1 MNLSRRRSLFL
12 AAMLVIV
19 LIITAFM
26 LSGGDRPTY
35 NVTVLLTFAVNII
48 VFIVNYI
55 LSINEH
61 SYSFNMM
68 FWLFNLFFMGLAPFM
83 QYLYNEYAW
92 NLVPSSK
99 EIITT
104 NIIVLLW
111 SVFYI
116 VGRRLTFSN
125 KKKPDAPM
133 SCNKVTY
140 IDQKAL
146 KLLVLVSL
154 IMSLYL
160 VIDIG
165 IENIFYRDTANVSGD
180 SVAQV
185 LLIEHIFRNS
195 ILFTAILALLDA
207 IKKKKITPYACI
219 AASCLLISCFPTGIP
234 RNMMAAFYGGLVI
247 VLLGKKSGKR
257 IWSLFILCGLVLVFP
272 AVNVFR
278 SVTTMNAGNFAD
290 TIIKSIKHTY
300 LQGHYDAHQMFI
312 SVQRYTAEFGYFYGT
327 QWLGALLFF
336 VPRRFWP
343 GKPMGTGHTVISEL
357 RQNEFTNV
365 SAPFVS
371 ESYINF
377 GIVGVIVIAILFG
390 LLIKFI
396 DDKYWKG
403 TNYITTTKIIYP
415 SVMFMF
421 FFFLR
426 GDMMSAWA
434 YTFAQILIGAVIC
447 KFAIRTKEE
456 LQA

>member
-26 LSGGDRPTY
+26 LSGGGRPTY

-48 VFIVNYI
+48 IFIVNYI

-111 SVFYI
+111 SLFYI
-116 VGRRLTFSN
+116 VGRRLNFSN
-125 KKKPDAPM
+125 KRKPDAER

-140 IDQKAL
+140 IDQIAL

-165 IENIFYRDTANVSGD
+165 IENIFYRDTANVSGN

-195 ILFTAILALLDA
+195 ILFTAILALVDA
-207 IKKKKITPYACI
+207 MKKKRITPYACI
-219 AASCLLISCFPTGIP
+219 AASCLLISCFPTGIS
-234 RNMMAAFYGGLVI
+234 RNMMASFYGGLII
-247 VLLGKKSGKR
+247 VLFGKKSDKR
-257 IWSLFILCGLVLVFP
+257 IISLFILGGLVLVFP
-272 AVNVFR
+272 AVNIFR
-278 SVTTMNAGNFAD
+278 SVTTINAGNFFD
-290 TIIKSIKHTY
+290 TITNSIKNTY

-312 SVQRYTAEFGYFYGT
+312 SIQRYTEVFGYSYGR
-327 QWLGALLFF
+327 QLIGAALFF
-336 VPRRFWP
+336 VPRFLWP
-343 GKPMGTGHTVISEL
+343 NKPIGTGHTVISKL
-357 RQNEFTNV
+357 QQNYFTNV
-365 SAPFVS
+365 SAPLVS

-377 GIVGVIVIAILFG
+377 GIIGVISVAILLG
-390 LLIKFI
+390 ILIRKI
-396 DDKYWKG
+396 DNKYWNG
-403 TNYITTTKIIYP
+403 TNYLTTTKIIYP
-415 SVMFMF
+415 SAMFMF

-434 YTFAQILIGAVIC
+434 YTFTQILIGAVIC
-447 KFAIRTKEE
+447 KFAIKTKEE
-456 LQA
+456 LMI